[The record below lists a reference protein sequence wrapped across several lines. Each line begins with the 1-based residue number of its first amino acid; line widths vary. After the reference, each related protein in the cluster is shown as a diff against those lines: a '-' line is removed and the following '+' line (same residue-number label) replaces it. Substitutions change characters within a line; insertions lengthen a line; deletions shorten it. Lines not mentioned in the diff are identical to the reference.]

1 MNYNEIYQ
9 LLKYRK
15 EELSVRLNK
24 IKQDFAEQQV
34 IDDILFTIAHDTK
47 LELANVK
54 KAMSKIEENQF
65 GRCVECGAPIE
76 DDRLRQNPFQTLCE
90 SCDNKEK

>member
-76 DDRLRQNPFQTLCE
+76 DDRLSQNPFQTLCE

>member
-65 GRCVECGAPIE
+65 GRCVECGALIE